1 LRANGRNIAP
11 TDHQD
16 GRELRASVMALETKR
31 RPRSP
36 PIWDRILDRFIL
48 TANKSRLHENDWR
61 WFYEFVRRNRA
72 RMSSKHL
79 KSRLIEGGFS
89 ADYALEIICTYE
101 LLRWCTRPMTPA
113 EILTL
118 HKIKHPQ
125 EDVHGVLAR
134 LRL

>member
-1 LRANGRNIAP
+1 MTA
-11 TDHQD
+11 
-16 GRELRASVMALETKR
+16 ETKR

-36 PIWDRILDRFIL
+36 PIWERILDHFIL

-61 WFYEFVRRNRA
+61 WFYKFVLRNRA
-72 RMSSKHL
+72 RMSSTDL
-79 KSRLIEGGFS
+79 ESRLIEGGFS
-89 ADYALEIICTYE
+89 ADYALEIICTYD
-101 LLRWCTRPMTPA
+101 LLRWCTRPMTAA

-125 EDVHGVLAR
+125 DDAHGVLAG